1 MQTGKR
7 SMIINCLKITI
18 IGIFILLL
26 THPAIAKKP
35 SYEQLKSKAEKLY
48 NQKSYFK
55 AHQHYKK
62 LFRKDLTPDKKRWV
76 QFRLADTLW
85 RSQAGSKTSD
95 PSKFEKAQQDLRV
108 MIRDIKR
115 VEDRDRVW
123 AEVHESL
130 GDFSWMRPDLKN
142 WGAGWSNYQQA
153 LDWWAGAKD
162 IELAR
167 KRYLEII
174 WRASSPPWREPHYYY
189 GYYGNM
195 IPFQVLENAI
205 KISKTK
211 GNRVRAQF
219 LLAMTLRQQGG
230 WNHQGRVAKEFE
242 GAIQSGKK
250 FDWYDDALF
259 YYAEWLANNGEVIVL
274 ANGQQQ
280 RQRNYAKALKLF
292 RRILKEFKKGE
303 TRHYDS
309 AKQRIENITKPVL
322 GLRTSNIFLPE
333 SEVQVFLNWRNQ
345 KSIDLTLYPV
355 NLPDAIHFQDKKGVH
370 QWLQQIN
377 LRLLIKRKS
386 WTEKATTKKNYE
398 PGQRTL
404 NLEGKLPI
412 GAYILQATGGGISAR
427 ELVLVTDTSL
437 ILKASGKQALV
448 YFCNVLDGSP
458 VPNAKVSL
466 WERYYDRKKWRWH
479 KHSKNTGDD
488 GLAVFD
494 LKKVRNNE
502 ELFAA
507 AFFEDRQAFS
517 RGTSNKYFHHQEPW
531 RVYVF
536 TDRPAYRPNEIA
548 EWKMTARTYDG
559 SVYSTPAD
567 TTVEF
572 RITDPRGSTLK
583 EGKVN
588 LNQFGSAWDSLE
600 LTESMPLG
608 EYRVTFWTLK
618 RKKHIGNA
626 VLFRLEEY
634 KLPEFKVSVKT
645 PEEQGKKK
653 TYRLGDRVS
662 VDIQAEYYFGGPVAN
677 ANVEVMVY
685 QLPFHHHWHPQ
696 PDYPWY
702 YLDMFSRTPNYWMG
716 QGQQI
721 KREVLKTDA
730 TGKATLTFDTPRGQQ
745 DLQFKVEARVTDS
758 SRREV
763 IGTDSIKVTKQSY
776 YVYLKPDHNL
786 FRPQDK
792 VKVQVKTLD
801 ANNQAVKTE
810 GTVQVTRDYWF
821 EIWLDPKGKEVKGK
835 ALDKIRQEISI
846 FPPPTTHPGA
856 PSWRLK
862 FRGYQHDKI
871 LTRTIKTDDEGEAEL
886 SFTPE
891 QEGYYRIAWTS
902 EEKNSPPILS
912 ESTVWVA
919 TNATTDLG
927 YRHGGLEII
936 VDKETFRVGQ
946 KAPIMLSAPT
956 NDRYVLFSVEG
967 DDLYSY
973 QLIHLKGSVK
983 LVQLDIEEKHV
994 PNVYLNAVMVS
1005 DQQIF
1010 QDSQQVIVPPVKNF
1024 LNVTIE
1030 SDKEQYLPREEGTL
1044 TVTTRDHEGKAVAAE
1059 VSLGLVDESVYYI
1072 QKDLA
1077 QDPRQFFYGQ
1087 KRQQRIN
1094 TQSTFQMK
1102 SYKKLVANLDG
1113 LLIDELQSRHGERR
1127 FNYRNDFREEDSY
1140 RGRKGDYSRL
1150 SKSKA
1155 VKKMVGGSVAVA
1167 DMVMESAEA
1176 PRMTGQSSFAD
1187 AEKEGFDAKDPTQQ
1201 SAVQVRSDFRT
1212 TILWQ
1217 PDIIT
1222 DKNGQAV
1229 LKVKFP
1235 DSLTQWRA
1243 TARVATA
1250 GNQFG
1255 IDTSNSRTRKP
1266 LIVRLQAPRFFVV
1279 GDKVTVSANIN
1290 NNTDKAMS
1298 VKPALDA
1305 DGLVIAGL
1313 VKKGKLV
1320 KGKVGTVKVPAN
1332 GEARVDWQVYVKRPG
1347 DVRLQ
1352 VTAKGKNQ
1360 SDAMEKTFIA
1370 HDHGIEKFIARSG
1383 KMRDDVL
1390 NVSLDIPKAR
1400 KPGSTQMEIQVTPS
1414 LAITMLDAIPYLIDY
1429 PYGCT
1434 EQTMSRFLPAVIT
1447 MKTLTDLGLSAESI
1461 AGKLF
1466 GGMEM
1471 GVVDKTHPKGKK
1483 SLHQLDRMV
1492 EQGLKRLTDFQH
1504 SDGGWGWWKKGESDH
1519 FMSAYV
1525 LWGMVLAKSAGVEI
1539 DANVIWRANS
1549 FLDKELVEE
1558 ELNFDRQA
1566 WMLHALSA
1574 YHATTKLKKPG
1585 KYQKKAFDN
1594 LWKNREKLNAY
1605 GRSLLALSAKNYGH
1619 HKRAIVLVE
1628 NLENG
1633 IQMDEAPES
1642 SKVQRGKKKTHDSVM
1657 ATAHW
1662 GEDGLFWRWSDG
1674 GVEATAFGLRAL
1686 LAIDPKNKLIEP
1698 VTNWLIKNRRGA
1710 HWSNT
1715 RDTAITLLA
1724 LNDYLKASGE
1734 LQSDIEYEVKVNGHF
1749 VAKAKVEDVFRAP
1762 SNFGVDPKF
1771 IRSGKNKIEIKRLEG
1786 NGPLYFSAQAKF
1798 FSLEEPITSAG
1809 NEIFVRRQYY
1819 KLVGRS
1825 TLLKGHVFEKQPLD
1839 DLGSVTSGER
1849 IETVITIEAK
1859 NNYEYLIF
1867 EDLKPA
1873 GFEAVQLKSGE
1884 PLYAKQLKSASIDR
1898 KLSTPA
1904 PAMSASA
1911 IKKKSMIPRHE
1922 PSLSSSDYTGKSRQV
1937 YQELRDRKMALFID
1951 KLPEGIW
1958 EIRYNLRAEVPGDFH
1973 ALPVL
1978 GHAMY
1983 IPEIRT
1989 NGEEI
1994 RVTVK
1999 DKIK

>member
-1 MQTGKR
+1 MQTGNK
-7 SMIINCLKITI
+7 SKIMHYVKFTF

-26 THPAIAKKP
+26 AHPAAAKQP
-35 SYEQLKSKAEKLY
+35 SYEQLKSQAEKLF
-48 NQKSYFK
+48 NQKSYSK
-55 AHQHYKK
+55 AHQHYRK
-62 LFRKDLTPDKKRWV
+62 LSRKDLTPDKKRWV

-95 PSKFEKAQQDLRV
+95 PSIFEKSQHDLNIL
-108 MIRDIKR
+108 IRDIKR

-123 AEVHESL
+123 VEVHESL
-130 GDFSWMRPDLKN
+130 GDFSWMRPNLKN
-142 WGAGWSNYQQA
+142 WGAGWNHYQQA

-167 KRYLEII
+167 QRYLGII
-174 WRASSPPWREPHYYY
+174 WRASSPPWREPYYYY

-195 IPFQVLENAI
+195 IPVQILENAI
-205 KISKTK
+205 KISKSK
-211 GNRVRAQF
+211 ADKVRAQF

-230 WNHQGRVAKEFE
+230 WNQQSRVSKEFE
-242 GAIQSGKK
+242 GAIQAGKK
-250 FDWYDDALF
+250 FEWYDDALF
-259 YYAEWLANNGEVIVL
+259 YYAEWLANNGQVIIL

-280 RQRNYAKALKLF
+280 RQRDYTRALELF

-303 TRHYDS
+303 TRHYNT

-322 GLRTSNIFLPE
+322 GLRTSNIFLPD

-345 KSIDLTLYPV
+345 KSIDFSLYPV
-355 NLPDAIHFQDKKGVH
+355 NLPDEIQFEDKKNVH

-377 LRLLIKRKS
+377 LKLLKKQNS
-386 WTEKATTKKNYE
+386 WSEKISEKKNHE
-398 PGQRTL
+398 PGQKTL
-404 NLEGKLPI
+404 TLEKKLPI
-412 GAYILQATGGGISAR
+412 GAYILQATGASISAR
-427 ELVLVTDTSL
+427 ELILVTDASL

-458 VPNAKVSL
+458 ILNANVSL
-466 WERYYDRKKWRWH
+466 WERYYDGKKWRWH
-479 KHSKNTGDD
+479 KHSKNTDEN

-494 LKKVRNNE
+494 LKKIRNNE

-507 AFFEDRQAFS
+507 AFFEERQAFS
-517 RGTSNKYFHHQEPW
+517 RGSSNKYYSHQDPW
-531 RVYVF
+531 KVYVF
-536 TDRPAYRPNEIA
+536 TDRPAYRPNETA
-548 EWKMTARTYDG
+548 EWKMIARTYDG
-559 SVYSTPAD
+559 SIYSTPAD

-583 EGKVN
+583 EGKVK

-634 KLPEFKVSVKT
+634 KLPEFKVSIKT
-645 PEEQGKKK
+645 PEENGKKK

-662 VDIQAEYYFGGPVAN
+662 IDVQAEYYFGGPVAN
-677 ANVEVMVY
+677 ANVEIMVY

-702 YLDMFSRTPNYWMG
+702 YQDIFSRPLTYWMG

-730 TGKATLTFDTPRGQQ
+730 MGKATLTFDTPRGQQ

-763 IGTDSIKVTKQSY
+763 VATDSIKVTKQSY
-776 YVYLKPDHNL
+776 YVYLKPEHNL

-801 ANNQAVKTE
+801 ANNQAVKIK

-821 EIWLDPKGKEVKGK
+821 EIWLDPTGKEVKGN
-835 ALDKIRQEISI
+835 ALDKIRQGAAI
-846 FPPPTTHPGA
+846 FPPPITHPGA
-856 PSWRLK
+856 PSWKLK
-862 FRGYQHDKI
+862 FRGYQHDEI

-902 EEKNSPPILS
+902 EEKNAAPIQS
-912 ESTVWVA
+912 ETTVWVA
-919 TNATTDLG
+919 THATTELG

-983 LVQLDIEEKHV
+983 LVELDIEEKHV
-994 PNVYLNAVMVS
+994 PNVFLNAIMVS
-1005 DQQIF
+1005 DRHIF
-1010 QDSQQVIVPPVKNF
+1010 QDSKQVIVPPVKNF
-1024 LNVTIE
+1024 LKVTVE
-1030 SDKEQYLPREEGTL
+1030 SDKEQYLPGEEGTL
-1044 TVTTRDHEGKAVAAE
+1044 TVTTRDHEGKTVSAE

-1077 QDPRQFFYGQ
+1077 QDPRQFFFGK
-1087 KRQQRIN
+1087 KRQQRIS

-1102 SYKKLVANLDG
+1102 SYKKLVADNKG
-1113 LLIDELQSRHGERR
+1113 QLIDELQNRHAGEK
-1127 FNYRNDFREEDSY
+1127 FNYGNELREEDSF

-1150 SKSKA
+1150 SKSKVA
-1155 VKKMVGGSVAVA
+1155 KRMVGGLAVA
-1167 DMVMESAEA
+1167 DMSMEVVSAPTMSGKA
-1176 PRMTGQSSFAD
+1176 SFAD
-1187 AEKEGFDAKDPTQQ
+1187 DDGFDAKDPNQQ

-1212 TILWQ
+1212 TIFWQ
-1217 PDIIT
+1217 PDVIT
-1222 DKNGQAV
+1222 DKNGQAIV
-1229 LKVKFP
+1229 KLKFP

-1243 TARVATA
+1243 TARVTTT

-1279 GDKVTVSANIN
+1279 GDKVTISANIN
-1290 NNTDKAMS
+1290 NNTNKAMS
-1298 VKPALDA
+1298 VKPTLDA
-1305 DGLVIAGL
+1305 DGLVITGL
-1313 VKKGKLV
+1313 VKNGKLV

-1332 GEARVDWQVYVKRPG
+1332 SEVRIDWQVYVKRPG
-1347 DVRLQ
+1347 DARLR
-1352 VTAKGKNQ
+1352 VTARGKNQ
-1360 SDAMEKTFIA
+1360 SDAMEKTFIV

-1383 KMRDDVL
+1383 KMRGDVL
-1390 NVSLDIPKAR
+1390 NVSLTLPKAR
-1400 KPGSTQMEIQVTPS
+1400 KPGSTQMEIHITPS

-1466 GGMEM
+1466 GGMETEL
-1471 GVVDKTHPKGKK
+1471 VDKTHPKGKK
-1483 SLHQLDRMV
+1483 SLHQLNSMV
-1492 EQGLKRLTDFQH
+1492 EQGLKRLADFQH
-1504 SDGGWGWWKKGESDH
+1504 SDGGWGWWKKGKSDR

-1525 LWGMVLAKSAGVEI
+1525 LWGLVLAQSAGVEVNA
-1539 DANVIWRANS
+1539 DLLRRAYS
-1549 FLDKELVEE
+1549 FLDKELVNE
-1558 ELNFDRQA
+1558 ELNLDRQA

-1574 YHATTKLKKPG
+1574 YHSAKKLKKPT
-1585 KYQKKAFDN
+1585 KYQNKAFDN
-1594 LWKNREKLNAY
+1594 LWKSREKLNAY
-1605 GRSLLALSAKNYGH
+1605 SRSLLALSAKNYGH

-1633 IQMDEAPES
+1633 IQLDDAPDI
-1642 SKVQRGKKKTHDSVM
+1642 SKVQKGKKKTHDSVM

-1686 LAIDPKNKLIEP
+1686 LAIDPNNKLIEP

-1724 LNDYLKASGE
+1724 LNDFLKASGE
-1734 LQSDIEYEVKVNGHF
+1734 LESDIEYEVRVNDNF
-1749 VAKAKVEDVFRAP
+1749 VAKTRVEDVFRAP
-1762 SNFGVDPKF
+1762 STFGVDPKF
-1771 IRSGKNKIEIKRLEG
+1771 IRDGKNKIEIKRVKG
-1786 NGPLYFSAQAKF
+1786 KGPLYFSAQAKF

-1825 TLLKGHVFEKQPLD
+1825 TLLKGHVFEKQPLN
-1839 DLGSVTSGER
+1839 DLDSVTSGER

-1884 PLYAKQLKSASIDR
+1884 PLMARQLKSASIDR
-1898 KLSTPA
+1898 KLSHSA
-1904 PAMSASA
+1904 PTISATA
-1911 IKKKSMIPRHE
+1911 KMKKSMISPYQ
-1922 PSLSSSDYTGKSRQV
+1922 PAQNSSDYTGKSRQV

-1994 RVTVK
+1994 RVSVK
-1999 DKIK
+1999 DQKN